1 MKAFRKDSLY
11 SGNFFSIFQAIKMC
25 ISQETSFKSLQH
37 QQAKNFNSLKM
48 NPKFKKKSPNS
59 FRNKQEAWEALLW
72 SVKKRKMKT

>member
-37 QQAKNFNSLKM
+37 QQAKNFNSLKI
-48 NPKFKKKSPNS
+48 NPKFKKKISQFLQEQARGMGSPPLICQ
-59 FRNKQEAWEALLW
+59 KA
-72 SVKKRKMKT
+72 